1 MNILIRRCF
10 LVALFALLFEI
21 IEMGDGYKLIRPYK
35 YYQRRPWWRHRSYT
49 DHKSSKFY
57 HSKRISP
64 EDHYSRRPSY
74 NRRFRYGSTRDDFDG
89 GAENHHPYTI
99 VIQLPKEEDK
109 YEDDNYEKRKRNY
122 ERISIPVYTIENDY
136 IEDEDDI
143 ESKVVNVNNKKM
155 QIKMIKGENPKLHI
169 KISRSDS
176 DKNIEI
182 VDKTNTTEVNL
193 PSLSRTYANLTT
205 PVPQSTEYWA
215 PTPHFENIRQ
225 KRL

>member
-1 MNILIRRCF
+1 MR
-10 LVALFALLFEI
+10 VARAI
-21 IEMGDGYKLIRPYK
+21 
-35 YYQRRPWWRHRSYT
+35 
-49 DHKSSKFY
+49 
-57 HSKRISP
+57 
-64 EDHYSRRPSY
+64 

-155 QIKMIKGENPKLHI
+155 QIKVKMRIYVSCYVYELNVP
-169 KISRSDS
+169 SR
-176 DKNIEI
+176 
-182 VDKTNTTEVNL
+182 NT
-193 PSLSRTYANLTT
+193 
-205 PVPQSTEYWA
+205 
-215 PTPHFENIRQ
+215 
-225 KRL
+225 